1 MFNLQA
7 FFKAN
12 RNRRQLTRRTAK
24 LSLEN
29 SMTMEL
35 IARAL
40 TLAIEIVKLIQMLV
54 RD

>member
-1 MFNLQA
+1 MLL
-7 FFKAN
+7 KAN

-29 SMTMEL
+29 SMIIEL
-35 IARAL
+35 IELAL

-54 RD
+54 